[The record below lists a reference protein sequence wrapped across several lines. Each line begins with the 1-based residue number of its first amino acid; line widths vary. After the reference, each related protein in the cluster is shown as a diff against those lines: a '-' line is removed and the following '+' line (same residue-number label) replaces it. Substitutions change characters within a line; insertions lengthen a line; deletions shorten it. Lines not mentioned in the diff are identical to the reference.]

1 MIKEYLQARAAIGKD
16 HAIGTKDIMDQYHM
30 RRRAIVRQVA
40 KEREA
45 GALICSTTTKGGGYF
60 LPATR
65 EEIAKEKVKMEKGI
79 AYRARA
85 LRPFRAF
92 MKQQKNAVEG
102 AASSEKA

>member
-16 HAIGTKDIMDQYHM
+16 HAIGTKDIMEQYHM
-30 RRRAIVRQVA
+30 KKRAIVRQVA

-92 MKQQKNAVEG
+92 MKQQDAVEG

>member
-16 HAIGTKDIMDQYHM
+16 HAIGTKDIMEQYHM
-30 RRRAIVRQVA
+30 RKRAIVRQVA

-60 LPATR
+60 LPATM
-65 EEIAKEKVKMEKGI
+65 EEITKERDKMEKGI
-79 AYRARA
+79 AYRAMA
-85 LRPFRAF
+85 LRPFRAAV
-92 MKQQKNAVEG
+92 KQQAAVEG

>member
-16 HAIGTKDIMDQYHM
+16 HAIGTKDIMEQYHM
-30 RRRAIVRQVA
+30 SKRAIVKQVA

-60 LPATR
+60 LPATM
-65 EEIAKEKVKMEKGI
+65 EEITKERDKMEKGI

-92 MKQQKNAVEG
+92 MKQQQAAVEG